1 MNFRPIYLSLLFSI
15 MLISSCDEDPARYR
29 DPLLSG
35 YVDRFIEQAAVYG
48 QNISAE
54 DWTVEFGQVEN
65 NLCGFASDHK
75 VSISQECWDAMPESG
90 REALMFHE
98 LGHALLGRSHKETLL
113 ANGDRA
119 SIMTENPTILYNA
132 YTPIKRLYYI
142 EELFVPST
150 TPPDWSLPKT
160 NATTIFEDVI
170 KPDNEWQFK
179 LSGSPDHAQAISE
192 SVFSSS
198 PSSLQITSLSTGSGY
213 SYWTYF
219 IVPQD
224 VPEGTPVVVKI
235 KIKAEGF
242 SGSAMVTIRGDVT
255 GDPFPAFI
263 YTTEDKYPI
272 SGTTNGF
279 VERTLTVPY
288 FPNRLDK
295 LNFYFIL
302 QGNST
307 GTVYFDDLEVNKYN

>member
-1 MNFRPIYLSLLFSI
+1 MNVTPIYLSLLISI
-15 MLISSCDEDPARYR
+15 MLISCDEDPARYK

-35 YVDRFIEQAAVYG
+35 YVDRFIEEAAVYG
-48 QNISAE
+48 QDISGE

-75 VSISQECWDAMPESG
+75 VRISQECWDAMPESG

-98 LGHALLGRSHKETLL
+98 LGHALLGRSHKEALL

-119 SIMTENPTILYNA
+119 SIMTENPTILYSA
-132 YTPIKRLYYI
+132 YTPVKRLYYI

-150 TPPDWSLPKT
+150 PPPDWSLPKT

-170 KPDNEWQFK
+170 QPDSEWQFK

-192 SVFSSS
+192 SIFSS
-198 PSSLQITSLSTGSGY
+198 PSSSLQISSLSTGSGY

-219 IVPQD
+219 IVPKD
-224 VPEGTPVVVKI
+224 IPEGTPVVVKI
-235 KIKAEGF
+235 KIKAEGLT
-242 SGSAMVTIRGDVT
+242 GDGAMVTIRGDVT

-263 YTTEDKYPI
+263 YTTDKAPV

-279 VERTLTVPY
+279 VARTLTVPY

-302 QGNST
+302 QGNSA
-307 GTVYFDDLEVNKYN
+307 GTVYFDDLEVTKYN